1 MNITDAFVRSLYK
14 LSTDPIPEQVYD
26 EARKCVL
33 DLVGAM
39 LGGSLVLRDR
49 MNDYLDLMAEQDGS
63 TVVNFGR
70 RASMQNAVLVN
81 GMCAHVLDIDDGHRY
96 STVHLSATII
106 PAVLTVCE
114 RFDLAMRDL
123 LRGVIVG
130 YEVGVRLGRCLQ
142 PAHRNRGFHS
152 SGTVGTVAAAMGC
165 AAALGFSEA
174 QMKAALSA
182 AVTSA
187 AGSNAA
193 FVDASTLKPYNAGRA
208 GHDGVT
214 AAMIA
219 KVGFVGPDDPLCGT
233 FGWLPAMAETFD
245 QDALTNPGDYE
256 IMGAYHKPYASC
268 RHTHAAI
275 DGALTLRAQ
284 YGLTSAD
291 VEKVVVRMYKQGIK
305 GHEAT
310 DIPTPNAGKMSTPF
324 CVGLAITTGAAG
336 IRSFTDAAV
345 QDPEVKRITASTSV
359 VEDEALTKLV
369 PGKRAANVEVI
380 LKDGS
385 SHRCQVD
392 YAKGEPELP
401 MTTEDFRAKFDDLAK
416 FAGKTQAEADRLADA
431 ILTGEDRVSSF
442 TSLLR

>member
-1 MNITDAFVRSLYK
+1 MNTTDAFVRSLYK
-14 LSTDPIPEQVYD
+14 LSAEPIPDAVYE

-33 DLVGAM
+33 DLAGAM

-49 MNDYLDLMAEQDGS
+49 VNDYLDLMSERDGS

-70 RASMQNAVLVN
+70 RASLQNAVLVN
-81 GMCAHVLDIDDGHRY
+81 GMCAHVLDVDDGHRY
-96 STVHLSATII
+96 STVHLSATVI

-114 RFDLAMRDL
+114 RFDLSMQDL

-142 PAHRNRGFHS
+142 PAHRERGFHS
-152 SGTVGTVAAAMGC
+152 SGTIGTVAAAMGC
-165 AAALGFSEA
+165 AAAMGFSEEK
-174 QMKAALSA
+174 MKAALSA

-214 AAMIA
+214 AALIA
-219 KVGFVGPDDPLCGT
+219 RVGFVGPDDPLCGT
-233 FGWLPAMAETFD
+233 FGWLPAMAETYD
-245 QDALTNPGDYE
+245 VEALTRPGDYE

-275 DGALTLRAQ
+275 DGALTLRDQ
-284 YGLTSAD
+284 YRLSSAD

-310 DIPTPNAGKMSTPF
+310 DIPTPGAGKMSTPF
-324 CVGLAITTGAAG
+324 CVGLALATGAAG

-345 QDPEVKRITASTSV
+345 RDSEVTRITAATQIV
-359 VEDEALTKLV
+359 ADEELTKLV

-380 LKDGS
+380 LKDGTS
-385 SHRCQVD
+385 RRCQVD

-401 MTTEDFRAKFDDLAK
+401 MTAEDFRSKFADLAQ
-416 FAGKTQAEADRLADA
+416 FAGKTEAETTRIADA
-431 ILTGEDRVSSF
+431 ILTGEGSVSSLM
-442 TSLLR
+442 SLLR